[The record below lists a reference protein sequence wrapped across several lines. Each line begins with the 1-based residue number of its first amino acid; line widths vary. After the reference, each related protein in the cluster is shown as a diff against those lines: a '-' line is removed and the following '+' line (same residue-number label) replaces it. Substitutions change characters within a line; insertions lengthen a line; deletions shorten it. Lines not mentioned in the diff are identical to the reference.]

1 MSRMKNC
8 LWLAV
13 MTLMFSCQMQLP
25 ANAGSGK
32 PTNGQIDQHEGA
44 RAPLDCTVR
53 GQMVEMMVYQV
64 GQGTKLDSIS
74 FDYNGLPLNA
84 VEAAFVESVRLEVA
98 GLIAEQAPP
107 ANDRLYSGLLGAQS
121 QTFCSAKLESELNAD
136 RARLESG
143 GTQPPE
149 EALGMVATA
158 SSERLMT
165 ELYTARKEA
174 CRSKLSDDSMIVR
187 YHQREVG
194 EVQMAEHARTSVDL
208 SADPPRLASTLK
220 AIAEA
225 HKYPGGPKAWYENAW
240 NACMAAPGPAPE
252 PESGS

>member
-8 LWLAV
+8 FWLFV
-13 MTLMFSCQMQLP
+13 MALMFSCQIQLP

-32 PTNGQIDQHEGA
+32 PTNGQIDQHDGA

-53 GQMVEMMVYQV
+53 GQMVEMMVYQMS
-64 GQGTKLDSIS
+64 QGTNLDSIS

-84 VEAAFVESVRLEVA
+84 VEAAFVESVRKEVTGLLA
-98 GLIAEQAPP
+98 GQAPP
-107 ANDRLYSGLLGAQS
+107 KNDRLYSGLLGAQS
-121 QTFCSAKLESELNAD
+121 QTACFAKLEAEENAGV
-136 RARLESG
+136 ARLESG
-143 GTQPPE
+143 VAQPTSE
-149 EALGMVATA
+149 EASGMVDVA

-165 ELYTARKEA
+165 GRHMARKEA

-194 EVQMAEHARTSVDL
+194 EAQMAEHARTSVDL

-240 NACMAAPGPAPE
+240 NACMAAPE